1 MWGLTKPRRGV
12 FKPGGTPRLG
22 VGAPRGLQICAP
34 IADQALFATVNRT
47 GPAKPT
53 FIGTAGTVSPIRA
66 GAGWAPN
73 GSTTNTGCLSYKTV
87 NVSGPISIE
96 AWFVAGSSG
105 INRAIAGFNDLADG
119 TSGTADKALGLDF
132 AGRAYAYVFDGGQK
146 FATDT
151 SQTFTQGRLVHLALT
166 YDGTTLS
173 LYVDGALK
181 STIAAASSYT
191 GYTTPHLCC
200 GSFNTGFGSTGTVDS
215 ILLVNMAYAAWT
227 AAEVAGRYADPFGF
241 LDFPDDDLFAMVVG
255 AAAGAFSISRLASTS
270 PASLSVRGVG
280 VSRIGTTT
288 PGKVATY
295 AITASRVATTTPAKV
310 RTIAASLAR
319 VATTTPVSLVTRA
332 VTFARTAATTPGS
345 VVARAVSLARVA
357 STTPGKVVAVSRAIV
372 RIASTTP
379 AALSAAKAVTMARLA
394 QTAPASIVGRVITW
408 ARLVSTSPAAF
419 GSALVAAAVNI
430 ALFAAGRVARLAR
443 NLRSAAIGS
452 DARNAKE

>member
-146 FATDT
+146 VAIDT

-227 AAEVAGRYADPFGF
+227 AAEVAGRPFVPPPRTTALGALLSHITGDAEADSYQPMNINFG
-241 LDFPDDDLFAMVVG
+241 LFPPPTDEVKKKQRKEAYTARAKADL
-255 AAAGAFSISRLASTS
+255 AAWLAST
-270 PASLSVRGVG
+270 
-280 VSRIGTTT
+280 
-288 PGKVATY
+288 
-295 AITASRVATTTPAKV
+295 
-310 RTIAASLAR
+310 
-319 VATTTPVSLVTRA
+319 
-332 VTFARTAATTPGS
+332 
-345 VVARAVSLARVA
+345 
-357 STTPGKVVAVSRAIV
+357 
-372 RIASTTP
+372 
-379 AALSAAKAVTMARLA
+379 
-394 QTAPASIVGRVITW
+394 
-408 ARLVSTSPAAF
+408 
-419 GSALVAAAVNI
+419 
-430 ALFAAGRVARLAR
+430 
-443 NLRSAAIGS
+443 
-452 DARNAKE
+452 